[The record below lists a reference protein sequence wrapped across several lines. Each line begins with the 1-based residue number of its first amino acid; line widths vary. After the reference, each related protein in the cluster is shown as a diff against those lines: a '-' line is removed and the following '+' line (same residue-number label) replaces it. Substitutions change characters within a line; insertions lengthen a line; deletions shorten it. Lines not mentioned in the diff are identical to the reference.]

1 MDGIYPDEFSKIAL
15 ALTSAQL
22 AKKMF
27 VEELGEGED
36 LAFNFL
42 GWKDGR
48 LVTITQMAKKYM
60 KEAPIDR
67 LQRCASMLRTVRGFW
82 DVDSITMVAEGY
94 CSADSEKT
102 KGLDLAKVF
111 IEGTEKVSECETV
124 THVEQDGEEGADLTL
139 VSSSYEYRLNRR
151 AIFGPITVYPEGVMR
166 ILRDKSYPALLYK
179 TITEDYY
186 AEHTDEDEVAE
197 YINNLGFHVQVFY

>member
-48 LVTITQMAKKYM
+48 LVTITQ
-60 KEAPIDR
+60 
-67 LQRCASMLRTVRGFW
+67 QSVGF
-82 DVDSITMVAEGY
+82 
-94 CSADSEKT
+94 
-102 KGLDLAKVF
+102 
-111 IEGTEKVSECETV
+111 GT
-124 THVEQDGEEGADLTL
+124 
-139 VSSSYEYRLNRR
+139 
-151 AIFGPITVYPEGVMR
+151 
-166 ILRDKSYPALLYK
+166 
-179 TITEDYY
+179 
-186 AEHTDEDEVAE
+186 
-197 YINNLGFHVQVFY
+197 